1 MAELKHPERA
11 HIFILKLWQEVL
23 SDEQNH
29 KQVEWRG
36 RIQDVFNGETHYFR
50 DWPTIVKFISNILP
64 ELGSRRRGRGRRPM
78 EHTNNGNGKT
88 GVTAPRRRPT
98 VPKDKTV

>member
-1 MAELKHPERA
+1 MAELRHPDRA

-29 KQVEWRG
+29 KQIEWRG

-50 DWPTIVKFISNILP
+50 DWPTVVKFISNILP
-64 ELGSRRRGRGRRPM
+64 ELDSRHRRNGRARNG
-78 EHTNNGNGKT
+78 NGNGKE
-88 GVTAPRRRPT
+88 TAKPRRRAA
-98 VPKDKTV
+98 VPKIEPPS

>member
-1 MAELKHPERA
+1 MAELRHPERA

-29 KQVEWRG
+29 KQIEWRG

-64 ELGSRRRGRGRRPM
+64 ELGSRRRTNGRRRV
-78 EHTNNGNGKT
+78 ERAVDGNGREAK
-88 GVTAPRRRPT
+88 PRRRIVT
-98 VPKDKTV
+98 PKE

>member
-23 SDEQNH
+23 NDEHNH
-29 KQVEWRG
+29 KQIEWRG
-36 RIQDVFNGETHYFR
+36 KIQDVFNGETHYFR

-64 ELGSRRRGRGRRPM
+64 GL
-78 EHTNNGNGKT
+78 GNGKRRYT
-88 GVTAPRRRPT
+88 RRRLDPANNKTPT
-98 VPKDKTV
+98 TNRRRTISKM